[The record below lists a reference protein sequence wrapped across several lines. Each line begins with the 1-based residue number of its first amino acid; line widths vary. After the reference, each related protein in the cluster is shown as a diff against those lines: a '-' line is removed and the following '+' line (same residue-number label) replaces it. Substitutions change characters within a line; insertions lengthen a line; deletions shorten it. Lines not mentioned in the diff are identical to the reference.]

1 MSVTIERSQLVD
13 IARGLYDGNLEIES
27 HLSRQLKKKPITGFF
42 NKIED
47 KLWRMVVQ
55 EHPWKDFTGDLE
67 AKTRGNILRRICT
80 VLKSKLLNNLY
91 KGSSFVKVIH

>member
-1 MSVTIERSQLVD
+1 MSVTIQRSQIVD
-13 IARGLYDGNLEIES
+13 IACGLYDGNLEIES
-27 HLSRQLKKKPITGFF
+27 YLSKQLNKKPIPGFF

-55 EHPWKDFTGDLE
+55 EHPWKDFSGDLE

-80 VLKSKLLNNLY
+80 VLKSKCLN
-91 KGSSFVKVIH
+91 FFMKVLALFR